1 MCVFFFPLSS
11 SSRRGAAAALAAAA
25 EGGGKRKREKK
36 KTTYSLSNG
45 LQGIEPGEMCQDG
58 EVSISR
64 FSEDLC
70 SSWKPAE
77 SMTARRIKLPRP
89 PVAEETSELAAAA
102 SAVS

>member
-1 MCVFFFPLSS
+1 M
-11 SSRRGAAAALAAAA
+11 AAVVAA
-25 EGGGKRKREKK
+25 EERKGKKKKKK
-36 KTTYSLSNG
+36 KTTYSIPNG